1 MSNHD
6 RQCLVWFP
14 HVATGYVTGVKIDET
29 SPEHPYL
36 QLAGFLRAQI
46 VSGEITHQLP
56 SITELTEETELAVGT
71 VRRAINILVKEGLV
85 ETVPGRGTFVI
96 EPRPPRSRAAAGR
109 DVPVRP
115 HGHVS
120 H

>member
-1 MSNHD
+1 V
-6 RQCLVWFP
+6 Q
-14 HVATGYVTGVKIDET
+14 IDET

-36 QLAGFLRAQI
+36 QLAGLLRADIQ
-46 VSGEITHQLP
+46 SGKITSQLP
-56 SITELTEETELAVGT
+56 SITQLTEETRLAVGT

-96 EPRPPRSRAAAGR
+96 ERRPGRRDGAGDR
-109 DVPVRP
+109 QAPARP
-115 HGHVS
+115 HGHVP

>member
-1 MSNHD
+1 M
-6 RQCLVWFP
+6 
-14 HVATGYVTGVKIDET
+14 KIDET

-36 QLAGFLRAQI
+36 QLAGLLRAEIQGGKI
-46 VSGEITHQLP
+46 VNQLP
-56 SITELTEETELAVGT
+56 SITKLTEETHLAVGT

-96 EPRPPRSRAAAGR
+96 EPRPPRSSGGSGR
-109 DVPVRP
+109 QVPIRP

>member
-1 MSNHD
+1 
-6 RQCLVWFP
+6 
-14 HVATGYVTGVKIDET
+14 VKIDET

-36 QLAGFLRAQI
+36 QLAGLLRADI
-46 VSGEITHQLP
+46 ESGKISHQLP
-56 SITELTEETELAVGT
+56 SITQLTEETQLAVGT

-96 EPRPPRSRAAAGR
+96 EQRPPRSGAASGR
-109 DVPVRP
+109 GVPIRP
-115 HGHVS
+115 HGHVP

>member
-1 MSNHD
+1 V
-6 RQCLVWFP
+6 Q
-14 HVATGYVTGVKIDET
+14 IDET

-36 QLAGFLRAQI
+36 QLAGLLRADI
-46 VSGEITHQLP
+46 KSGKITSQLP
-56 SITELTEETELAVGT
+56 SITMLTEQTGLAVGT

-96 EPRPPRSRAAAGR
+96 ERRPAQPAATDR
-109 DVPVRP
+109 QVPVPP
-115 HGHVS
+115 HDHVP

>member
-1 MSNHD
+1 V
-6 RQCLVWFP
+6 L
-14 HVATGYVTGVKIDET
+14 KIDET

-36 QLAGFLRAQI
+36 QLAGLLRADIQA
-46 VSGEITHQLP
+46 GKITNQLP
-56 SITELTEETELAVGT
+56 SITKLTEETRLAVGT

-96 EPRPPRSRAAAGR
+96 EQRPQRSGGGGGR
-109 DVPVRP
+109 QVPMRP
-115 HGHVS
+115 HGHVD

>member
-1 MSNHD
+1 
-6 RQCLVWFP
+6 
-14 HVATGYVTGVKIDET
+14 VKIDET

-36 QLAGFLRAQI
+36 QLAGLLRADI
-46 VSGEITHQLP
+46 ASGKITNQLP
-56 SITELTEETELAVGT
+56 SITKLTEETRLAVGT

-96 EPRPPRSRAAAGR
+96 EQRPSRSGGGSRHVPAG
-109 DVPVRP
+109 PQASQTPTGHQRP
-115 HGHVS
+115 HPHVD